1 MSTTSNTA
9 KPVRPIANDEELNR
23 AIDEF
28 YPLSLAVEQSGTEP
42 DAYVLALRDE
52 IDRYE
57 REAGY
62 EPGLPTTVAGLLELE
77 MFKRRLRQRGM
88 AQLLDVPETRL
99 SEILRGKRG
108 MNLDFARRLHQRL
121 GVAAEVVLT
130 LRDAA

>member
-1 MSTTSNTA
+1 MTA
-9 KPVRPIANDEELNR
+9 IAHPTRQVRLITNDEELNR
-23 AIDEF
+23 AIEEF

-62 EPGLPTTVAGLLELE
+62 EPGPPTTVAGLLELE
-77 MFKRRLRQRGM
+77 MFKRRLRQRAM
-88 AQLLDVPETRL
+88 AQLLEVPETRL
-99 SEILRGKRG
+99 SEIMRGKRS
-108 MNLDFARRLHQRL
+108 MNLDFARRLHTRL
-121 GVAAEVVLT
+121 GIAAEVVLA

>member
-1 MSTTSNTA
+1 MKATA
-9 KPVRPIANDEELNR
+9 KPVRPITNEEELNQ
-23 AIDEF
+23 AIEEF
-28 YPLSLAVEQSGTEP
+28 YTLASAIEQSDAEP
-42 DAYVLALRDE
+42 DAYVLALRDA

-57 REAGY
+57 VAAGH
-62 EPGLPTTVAGLLELE
+62 EPAPPTTVAGLLEVE

-88 AQLLDVPETRL
+88 AQLLEVPETRL

-121 GVAAEVVLT
+121 GIAAEVVLT